1 MDSKSIYRAAGKLG
15 IPTGAYLSVLSAAVV
30 FSDRASFIPVVALAL
45 MMCLPFVIYRIQRS
59 AHKAD
64 PTTPYAGIWLLGM
77 MTLIF
82 GSLICALVTYVVI
95 TAMRPDFINEQVQAA
110 INLYSQTPE
119 LRDSTMVQT
128 MRMAMEEG
136 LLPTPIEYVVQM
148 FWMTSFAG
156 SLLSALL
163 AVPATRLPLRNNGL

>member
-15 IPTGAYLSVLSAAVV
+15 IPAGIYLSVLSAAVV
-30 FSDRASFIPVVALAL
+30 FSDRASLIPIVALAL
-45 MMCLPFVIYRIQRS
+45 MVCLPIVVYRLQRN

-95 TAMRPDFINEQVQAA
+95 TFLRPDFISEQVQAA
-110 INLYSQTPE
+110 VNLYSQTPE
-119 LRDSTMVQT
+119 LRDSSMVQT
-128 MRMAMEEG
+128 MRMAMQEG

-148 FWMTSFAG
+148 FWMTSFVG

-163 AVPATRLPLRNNGL
+163 AVPAVRLPARRSGL